1 MINHIPP
8 IGSKR
13 IMAYMAM
20 ENMKPIDKTNTLLD
34 QTMKAKYAR
43 SVAATVERSEFN
55 TLKALIS
62 SERFNRQRIINF
74 SA

>member
-13 IMAYMAM
+13 VMVYMAQ
-20 ENMKPIDKTNTLLD
+20 ENMKPINKTDTLLD

-55 TLKALIS
+55 ALNALNS
-62 SERFNRQRIINF
+62 AERGYKERILNF

>member
-13 IMAYMAM
+13 VMVYMAQ
-20 ENMKPIDKTNTLLD
+20 ENMKPINKTDTLLD

-55 TLKALIS
+55 TLKALNS
-62 SERFNRQRIINF
+62 AERGYKERILNF

>member
-8 IGSKR
+8 IGAKR
-13 IMAYMAM
+13 MMVYMAM

-55 TLKALIS
+55 ALKASLS
-62 SERFNRQRIINF
+62 SARFNRQKIINF

>member
-1 MINHIPP
+1 MINHIPA
-8 IGSKR
+8 IGAKR
-13 IMAYMAM
+13 MMVYMAM

-55 TLKALIS
+55 ALKALIS
-62 SERFNRQRIINF
+62 SERFNRQKNINF

>member
-8 IGSKR
+8 IGAKR
-13 IMAYMAM
+13 MMVYMAM

-62 SERFNRQRIINF
+62 SERFNRQKIINF

>member
-1 MINHIPP
+1 MV
-8 IGSKR
+8 
-13 IMAYMAM
+13 YMAQ
-20 ENMKPIDKTNTLLD
+20 ENMKPINKTDTLLD

-55 TLKALIS
+55 ALNALNS
-62 SERFNRQRIINF
+62 AERGYKERILNF

>member
-1 MINHIPP
+1 M
-8 IGSKR
+8 
-13 IMAYMAM
+13 MVYMAM

-55 TLKALIS
+55 ALKALIS
-62 SERFNRQRIINF
+62 GERLTGKRLLIFPLDIQ
-74 SA
+74 AEVK

>member
-1 MINHIPP
+1 MINHIPA
-8 IGSKR
+8 IGAKR
-13 IMAYMAM
+13 MMVYMAM

-55 TLKALIS
+55 TFKALIS

>member
-13 IMAYMAM
+13 VMVYMAQ
-20 ENMKPIDKTNTLLD
+20 ENMKPINKTNTLLD
-34 QTMKAKYAR
+34 QTMGAKYAR
-43 SVAATVERSEFN
+43 SVMATVERSEFN
-55 TLKALIS
+55 ALKAFNS
-62 SERFNRQRIINF
+62 AERGHKERILSF

>member
-13 IMAYMAM
+13 VMVYMAQ
-20 ENMKPIDKTNTLLD
+20 ENMKPVNKTDTLLD

-55 TLKALIS
+55 ALKALNS
-62 SERFNRQRIINF
+62 AERDYRERILNF

>member
-1 MINHIPP
+1 
-8 IGSKR
+8 
-13 IMAYMAM
+13 MAQ
-20 ENMKPIDKTNTLLD
+20 ENMKPINKTNTLLD

-43 SVAATVERSEFN
+43 SVAATVERSEFSA
-55 TLKALIS
+55 LKALIS

>member
-1 MINHIPP
+1 MV
-8 IGSKR
+8 
-13 IMAYMAM
+13 YMAM

-43 SVAATVERSEFN
+43 AVAATVERSEFN
-55 TLKALIS
+55 ALKASIS
-62 SERFNRQRIINF
+62 SERFNRQKIINF

>member
-13 IMAYMAM
+13 VMVYMAQ
-20 ENMKPIDKTNTLLD
+20 ESMKPINKTNTLLD
-34 QTMKAKYAR
+34 QTMRAKYAR
-43 SVAATVERSEFN
+43 SVAATVERTEFN
-55 TLKALIS
+55 AFKALNS
-62 SERFNRQRIINF
+62 AERTHRERILSF

>member
-13 IMAYMAM
+13 VMVYMAQ

-55 TLKALIS
+55 TLKALNS
-62 SERFNRQRIINF
+62 AERGYKERILNF

>member
-13 IMAYMAM
+13 VMVYMAQ
-20 ENMKPIDKTNTLLD
+20 ENMKPVNKTNTLLD

-55 TLKALIS
+55 TLKALNS
-62 SERFNRQRIINF
+62 AERGYKERILNF

>member
-8 IGSKR
+8 IGAKR
-13 IMAYMAM
+13 MMVYMAM

-43 SVAATVERSEFN
+43 AVAATVERSEFN
-55 TLKALIS
+55 ALKALIS

>member
-13 IMAYMAM
+13 VMVYMAQ
-20 ENMKPIDKTNTLLD
+20 ENMKPVNKTDTFLD

-55 TLKALIS
+55 TLKALNS
-62 SERFNRQRIINF
+62 AERGYRERILNF

>member
-13 IMAYMAM
+13 VMVYMAQ
-20 ENMKPIDKTNTLLD
+20 ENMKPINKTNTLLD
-34 QTMKAKYAR
+34 QTMRAKYAR

-55 TLKALIS
+55 TLKAFNS
-62 SERFNRQRIINF
+62 AERGYRERILNF

>member
-13 IMAYMAM
+13 VMVYMAQ
-20 ENMKPIDKTNTLLD
+20 ENMKPVNKTDTLLD

-62 SERFNRQRIINF
+62 TERFNRLRIIDF

>member
-13 IMAYMAM
+13 VMVYMAQ
-20 ENMKPIDKTNTLLD
+20 ENMKPINKVDTLLD
-34 QTMKAKYAR
+34 QTMRAKYAR
-43 SVAATVERSEFN
+43 SVAATVERTEFN
-55 TLKALIS
+55 AFKALNS
-62 SERFNRQRIINF
+62 AERMHRERILSF

>member
-13 IMAYMAM
+13 VMVYMAQ
-20 ENMKPIDKTNTLLD
+20 ENMKPINKTDTLLD

-55 TLKALIS
+55 TLKALNS
-62 SERFNRQRIINF
+62 AERGYRERILNF

>member
-8 IGSKR
+8 IGAKR
-13 IMAYMAM
+13 MMVYMAM

-55 TLKALIS
+55 TFKALIS

>member
-13 IMAYMAM
+13 VMVYMAQ
-20 ENMKPIDKTNTLLD
+20 ENMKPINKVDTLLD

-43 SVAATVERSEFN
+43 LVAATVERSEFN
-55 TLKALIS
+55 TLKALNS
-62 SERFNRQRIINF
+62 AERGYRERILNF

>member
-13 IMAYMAM
+13 VMVYMAQ
-20 ENMKPIDKTNTLLD
+20 ENMKPINKTNTLLD

-55 TLKALIS
+55 TLKALNS
-62 SERFNRQRIINF
+62 AERGYKERILNF

>member
-13 IMAYMAM
+13 VMVYMAQ
-20 ENMKPIDKTNTLLD
+20 ENMKPINKTNTLLD

-62 SERFNRQRIINF
+62 TERFNRQRIIDF

>member
-8 IGSKR
+8 IGAKR
-13 IMAYMAM
+13 VMVYMAQ

-43 SVAATVERSEFN
+43 AVAATVERTEFN
-55 TLKALIS
+55 AFKALNS
-62 SERFNRQRIINF
+62 AERGHRERILSF

>member
-13 IMAYMAM
+13 VMVYMAQ
-20 ENMKPIDKTNTLLD
+20 ENMKPINKTNTLLD

-55 TLKALIS
+55 TLKALNS
-62 SERFNRQRIINF
+62 AERGYRERILNF

>member
-8 IGSKR
+8 IGAKR
-13 IMAYMAM
+13 MMVYMAQ
-20 ENMKPIDKTNTLLD
+20 ENMKPINKVDTLLD

-55 TLKALIS
+55 ALKALNS
-62 SERFNRQRIINF
+62 AERMHRERILSF

>member
-13 IMAYMAM
+13 VMVYMAQ
-20 ENMKPIDKTNTLLD
+20 ENMKPVNKTDTLLD

-55 TLKALIS
+55 TLKALNS
-62 SERFNRQRIINF
+62 AERGYRERILNF

>member
-13 IMAYMAM
+13 VMVYMAQ
-20 ENMKPIDKTNTLLD
+20 ENMKPVNKTDTLLD

-43 SVAATVERSEFN
+43 SVAATVEKSEFN
-55 TLKALIS
+55 TLKALNS
-62 SERFNRQRIINF
+62 AERGYRERILNF

>member
-8 IGSKR
+8 IGAKR
-13 IMAYMAM
+13 MMAYMAQ

-43 SVAATVERSEFN
+43 TVAAPVERTAFN
-55 TLKALIS
+55 AFKALNS
-62 SERFNRQRIINF
+62 AELGHSERIVSFYT
-74 SA
+74 

>member
-55 TLKALIS
+55 ALKASIS